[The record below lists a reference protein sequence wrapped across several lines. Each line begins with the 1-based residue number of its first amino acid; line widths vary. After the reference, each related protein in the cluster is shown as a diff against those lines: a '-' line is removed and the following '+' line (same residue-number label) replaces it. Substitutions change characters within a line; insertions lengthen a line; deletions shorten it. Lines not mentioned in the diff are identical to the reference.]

1 MQQLRAHGRRLDVG
15 LGWFRQTRERGDA
28 EPFVE
33 HLGGG
38 AGYFSMMR
46 LYPRRGV
53 GTLRMGNAT
62 ATTMRRSLPA
72 SRLSQPDP

>member
-53 GTLRMGNAT
+53 GILTMGNAT
-62 ATTMRRSLPA
+62 RYDHAAIATRVAALA
-72 SRLSQPDP
+72 A